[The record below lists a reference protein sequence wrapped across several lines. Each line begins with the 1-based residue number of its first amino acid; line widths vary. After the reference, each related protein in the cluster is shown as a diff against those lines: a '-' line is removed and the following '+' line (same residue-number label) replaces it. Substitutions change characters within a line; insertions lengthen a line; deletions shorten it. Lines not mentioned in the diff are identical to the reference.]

1 MHRTT
6 AAITLVSAALLVSC
20 NTPPFHTGETGPDG
34 TLPYFMSVESSE
46 PGASIETNHV
56 FAGKTP
62 LTIKVFGDYPGNFH
76 DFGSPEFVL
85 RVSPENTN
93 EVIQTRIFRTGRG
106 STPGDR
112 IPGLVFLDLAQPGT
126 GAIIDSTP
134 DK

>member
-6 AAITLVSAALLVSC
+6 AAIALLFAALLVSC
-20 NTPPFHTGETGPDG
+20 TNPVFQTGERGPDG
-34 TLPYFMSVESSE
+34 TLPYFIKVESSE

-62 LTIKVFGDYPGNFH
+62 LTLKVFGDYPGCFH

-85 RVSPENTN
+85 RVLPENTN
-93 EVIQTRIFRTGRG
+93 EVIQTKIFRTGHG

-112 IPGLVFLDLAQPGT
+112 IPGLVFVDLAQPGV